1 VKQQL
6 KEQLM
11 KIGIVGAGNIGS
23 TLARK
28 LVAKGHMV
36 KLANSKGPATI
47 VELARDIGATAVP
60 AEDVVKDVEVLILS
74 IPFAA
79 YPTLANL
86 VKEAPAGVLVIDTS
100 NYYPF
105 RDGSIP
111 VVDAGMPESVWVSE
125 QIKRPVIKAWNA
137 ALAATLADKGRP
149 AGEAGRIALP
159 VAGDDASAKATA
171 LQLVEETGFDG
182 LDAGPLATSWRQQPG
197 TPAYCT
203 ELTTAELTEALQAA
217 DQSRA
222 ADNRDRLI
230 KQFSETGK
238 MPNHNEAVALNR
250 KVTA

>member
-1 VKQQL
+1 
-6 KEQLM
+6 M

-28 LVAKGHMV
+28 LVASGHMV
-36 KLANSKGPATI
+36 KLANSKGPETI
-47 VELARDIGATAVP
+47 ADLARDIGATAVR
-60 AEDVVKDVEVLILS
+60 AEDVVKDIEVLILS
-74 IPFAA
+74 VPFAT
-79 YPTLANL
+79 YPNLADV
-86 VKEAPAGVLVIDTS
+86 VKEVPVTVPVIDTS

-111 VVDAGMPESVWVSE
+111 DVDAGMPESLWVGA
-125 QIKRPVIKAWNA
+125 QIKRPVVKAWNA

-149 AGEAGRIALP
+149 ADEVGRIALP
-159 VAGDDASAKATA
+159 VAGDDASAKAIA
-171 LQLVEETGFDG
+171 MQLVEETGFDA

-203 ELTTAELTEALQAA
+203 ELTTAELTAALQAA

-230 KQFSETGK
+230 KQFSKTGK
-238 MPNHNEAVALNR
+238 MPDHDEAVALNR
-250 KVTA
+250 KLTA

>member
-1 VKQQL
+1 L
-6 KEQLM
+6 
-11 KIGIVGAGNIGS
+11 KIGIIGAGNIGS

-28 LVAKGHMV
+28 LVTSGHAV
-36 KLANSKGPATI
+36 KLANSKGPETI
-47 VELARDIGATAVP
+47 AKLAHDIGATAVR

-79 YPTLANL
+79 YPTLADL
-86 VKEAPAGVLVIDTS
+86 VKEVAAGVLVIDTS

-105 RDGSIP
+105 RDGAILD
-111 VVDAGMPESVWVSE
+111 VDAGMPESVWVSE

-137 ALAATLADKGRP
+137 ALAATLADRGRP

-159 VAGDDASAKATA
+159 VAGDDAGAKATA
-171 LQLVEETGFDG
+171 MRLVEETGFDA
-182 LDAGPLATSWRQQPG
+182 LDAGSLATSWRQQPG

-203 ELTTAELTEALQAA
+203 ELGTAELTAALQAA

-238 MPNHNEAVALNR
+238 MPDHDEAIALNR